1 MLFIKKKA
9 KEAEMEKL
17 KMNVAD
23 EPKPETVKCPK
34 CGAEL
39 DKQRVVKAKYIC
51 YECGAYFR
59 VKTKNRIKIC
69 QCPIR

>member
-1 MLFIKKKA
+1 MLFIKRKKRQ

-39 DKQRVVKAKYIC
+39 DKQRVVKS
-51 YECGAYFR
+51 
-59 VKTKNRIKIC
+59 KIYLL
-69 QCPIR
+69 